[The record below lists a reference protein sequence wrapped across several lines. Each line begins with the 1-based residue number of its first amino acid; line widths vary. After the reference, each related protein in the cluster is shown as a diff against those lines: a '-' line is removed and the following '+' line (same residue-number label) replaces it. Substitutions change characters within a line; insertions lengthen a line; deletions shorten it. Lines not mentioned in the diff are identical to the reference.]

1 MEGQKVRKIVIA
13 GGGTAGWIAAFA
25 LVRNLKGIVDIVLVE
40 SEEIGTVGV
49 GESTIPTS
57 RTFHQYMGIDETD
70 FVRATGSTFKL
81 GIAFENWRTEGSR
94 YFHPFG
100 RIGHPTWLADFH
112 HFWLRA
118 KHLGFG
124 GELGD
129 YCLEQRA
136 GEAQKFESTPQLGT
150 NYAYHLDAGLYGR
163 YLRKLAVADGVT
175 RIEGKI
181 AEVHQDPGSGDIRS
195 LLLESGQEIAGD
207 LFLDCTGF
215 RGLLLGQK
223 LGVEFED
230 WTHWLPTDAAIAVQ
244 TSEVEPPRP
253 YTRAMAHKAGW
264 MWRIPLQH
272 RVGNGIVFSSAHMS
286 PEEAERLLR
295 ERIEGDV
302 LIEPRLIRFRAGSR
316 RKVWVKNCI
325 GIGLSTGFIEPL
337 ESTSI
342 HLIMIAITRLLQMFP
357 YGGISEAT
365 AERFNFLSAREL
377 EGIRDFI
384 VLHYHAT
391 NREDS
396 DFWRHCRTMDVP
408 DTLRHR
414 LALFRDL
421 AHAFQESHDL
431 FTVDSWVTVMLG
443 QGVTPANFHPAA
455 LRVPE
460 DKLRQSLEAA
470 RANVARA
477 VERMPRHEEWL
488 RRYAE
493 TAPASAD
500 SAGSRGIETESRR

>member
-163 YLRKLAVADGVT
+163 YLRKLAEADGVT